1 MTERWVLDC
10 SFAAALA
17 LPDQSSS
24 RVQAFFLKHSG
35 AETWVPAL
43 WWYELANVL
52 TVAERRRILTRVDV
66 EQAISLYSR
75 LALRTDESAEMEHVR
90 RLCEIT
96 RVNGLNAYDASYL
109 ELAIRR
115 RASLATL
122 DRRLQEAAAKSGVG
136 TWK

>member
-10 SFAAALA
+10 SFAAALT
-17 LPDQSSS
+17 LPDKSSS
-24 RVQAFFLKHSG
+24 RVHAFFLKHSD

-52 TVAERRRILTRVDV
+52 AVAERRRILTRADV
-66 EQAISLYSR
+66 ENAISLYGQ
-75 LALRTDESAEMEHVR
+75 LTLRTDKAESIEHVR

-96 RVNGLNAYDASYL
+96 RVYGLTAYDASYL
-109 ELAIRR
+109 ELAMRHG
-115 RASLATL
+115 APLATL
-122 DRRLQEAAAKSGVG
+122 DRQLLDAAVKSGVG